1 MADEKDKFGRQVV
14 RDSRGNVTGVR
25 VGDVKPIEVESD
37 EDRNDRNELANA
49 NEWDRPSIAKRQAAR
64 RAAKAAAKAAAT
76 TSPTT
81 VESPVV
87 LKPKQ

>member
-1 MADEKDKFGRQVV
+1 MADEKDKFGRRVV

-64 RAAKAAAKAAAT
+64 RAAKAAAT